1 MSGPEQG
8 SNYKLVYVAVML
20 TAALLWWLNPFA
32 FLSNACK
39 SPFASPRERAV
50 ALDLTGDKAG
60 AVASYSTYLRD
71 NPADIQAV
79 FSRGIDYVQL
89 RQPDAAIADLTNVLQ
104 QEPQEYGARAWR
116 GDAYLLQGNYDSAID
131 DYTQWIEH
139 TSEPSTAI
147 LYSRGLAYLKVG
159 RFDAAKA
166 DFLQA
171 LALRPGLSENE
182 YLERARDCATLN
194 SHDGDCGSLPL
205 DPYPT
210 LTHLID
216 LGARQLSGC

>member
-8 SNYKLVYVAVML
+8 SNYKLVYVAVTL
-20 TAALLWWLNPFA
+20 ISALLWWLNPFA

-39 SPFASPRERAV
+39 SPFASPLERAV

-104 QEPQEYGARAWR
+104 QKPQEYGARAWR
-116 GDAYLLQGNYDSAID
+116 GDAY
-131 DYTQWIEH
+131 
-139 TSEPSTAI
+139 
-147 LYSRGLAYLKVG
+147 
-159 RFDAAKA
+159 
-166 DFLQA
+166 
-171 LALRPGLSENE
+171 
-182 YLERARDCATLN
+182 
-194 SHDGDCGSLPL
+194 
-205 DPYPT
+205 
-210 LTHLID
+210 
-216 LGARQLSGC
+216 

>member
-1 MSGPEQG
+1 MSQSAPGK
-8 SNYKLVYVAVML
+8 NYKLVYVATML
-20 TAALLWWLNPFA
+20 IAALLWWFNPFT

-39 SPFASPRERAV
+39 SPFASPLERAT

-71 NPADIQAV
+71 NPNDIRAV

-89 RQPDAAIADLTNVLQ
+89 RQPDAAIADLTVVLQ
-104 QEPQEYGARAWR
+104 HEPQEYGARAWR
-116 GDAYLLQGNYDSAID
+116 GDAYLLQGNYDSAIG

-139 TSEPSTAI
+139 TSGPSTTI
-147 LYSRGLAYLKVG
+147 LYSRGLAYLKDG
-159 RFDAAKA
+159 RFEAAKA

-171 LALRPGLSENE
+171 LTLRQGTSGNE
-182 YLERARDCATLN
+182 YLERARDCATLG
-194 SHDGDCGSLPL
+194 SRDGECGALPL
-205 DPYPT
+205 DPFPM

-216 LGARQLSGC
+216 LGAQQMAGC